1 MSVVLDEHESFNLT
15 AYVTSPG
22 YQNVALH
29 GYITQQRGDGL
40 YAAPLIPD
48 LFYGASGSALSGT
61 WRQFLPA
68 TGSTTILSRSGGQ
81 PSVPREDLYWRKV
94 SSNEPSNMGISQPT
108 QPPLPIP
115 ARLEYPSWLIPGIVV
130 GASILGFY
138 VLLKLAKKK

>member
-68 TGSTTILSRSGGQ
+68 AGSTTILSRSGGQ

-94 SSNEPSNMGISQPT
+94 SSNNQPSVETSQPS
-108 QPPLPIP
+108 LPIP
-115 ARLEYPSWLIPGIVV
+115 ARLEYPSWLIPGIVI

-138 VLLKLAKKK
+138 MLLKLAKKK

>member
-1 MSVVLDEHESFNLT
+1 MSVVLDEDESFNLT

-22 YQNVALH
+22 FQTVALH

-61 WRQFLPA
+61 WRQFLPSA
-68 TGSTTILSRSGGQ
+68 GSATILSRSGGQ

-94 SSNEPSNMGISQPT
+94 SSNEQPLAVASQPV
-108 QPPLPIP
+108 QASL
-115 ARLEYPSWLIPGIVV
+115 AYPSWIIPGIAV
-130 GASILGFY
+130 GLSVLGIY
-138 VLLKLAKKK
+138 ALYKLSKKR